1 MKLEIFNHWWKSG
14 RVKKEFSPKY
24 KRKLFYEIIKYMDKR
39 QILALVGLRRTG
51 KTTLLYQL
59 IQHLIEQGINPFN
72 ILYFSFDEEDVSVE
86 EILDYYEKEILK
98 KDLSN
103 EKVFL
108 FFDEIQKLNNW
119 ENKLKILYDL
129 YPKMKIIVSGSASIN
144 LLFKGKETLAGR
156 IFYFYLD
163 LLDFEEFIEMRGLSY
178 EKLKKRINL
187 WEKEIKLELKE
198 YFKKPFPEIVR
209 ASDDFV
215 SKYIKE
221 GIVERII
228 IKDIKDLF
236 GIREFDTIEKLIKLI
251 FTNPGLMINLEEVA
265 NELGIS
271 RQALNNY
278 LYYLEATYL
287 IKSIGNFRGSFRASS
302 RKLKKYYPLHP
313 CFSIAFGYDEKGK
326 IVENLVLFI
335 TKAKHYWRQ
344 NNKEVDFITKK
355 FPIEVKYK
363 NKVKETDT
371 KNLIYFMKKY
381 NFNKALII
389 TKNLEKKG
397 KIIYMPLWK
406 LVVKRFLLF
415 MNCSPPSS

>member
-119 ENKLKILYDL
+119 EDKLKILYDL

-156 IFYFYLD
+156 IFYFYL
-163 LLDFEEFIEMRGLSY
+163 
-178 EKLKKRINL
+178 
-187 WEKEIKLELKE
+187 
-198 YFKKPFPEIVR
+198 
-209 ASDDFV
+209 
-215 SKYIKE
+215 
-221 GIVERII
+221 
-228 IKDIKDLF
+228 
-236 GIREFDTIEKLIKLI
+236 
-251 FTNPGLMINLEEVA
+251 
-265 NELGIS
+265 
-271 RQALNNY
+271 
-278 LYYLEATYL
+278 
-287 IKSIGNFRGSFRASS
+287 
-302 RKLKKYYPLHP
+302 
-313 CFSIAFGYDEKGK
+313 
-326 IVENLVLFI
+326 
-335 TKAKHYWRQ
+335 KAKR
-344 NNKEVDFITKK
+344 VM
-355 FPIEVKYK
+355 
-363 NKVKETDT
+363 
-371 KNLIYFMKKY
+371 L
-381 NFNKALII
+381 L
-389 TKNLEKKG
+389 LEGKSDKG
-397 KIIYMPLWK
+397 
-406 LVVKRFLLF
+406 VFH
-415 MNCSPPSS
+415 